1 MAVAWEAVKARLVS
15 ALPAVVGPGVTV
27 FDGPTV
33 SGRQTD
39 SYLTIGFQPST
50 VDESAGDFE
59 QGVGPDGFSATET
72 GSVLCELGAVTGS
85 PSVPSVFAS
94 FDAIA
99 SHVQSDQTLGGALR
113 SGSTV
118 TVAAD
123 VVQGQTQAG
132 ALQRLLVTV
141 SYFTRLA

>member
-15 ALPAVVGPGVTV
+15 ALPAVVGSGVTV

-50 VDESAGDFE
+50 ADESAGDFE

-72 GSVLCELGAVTGS
+72 GTVLCELGAVTGA
-85 PSVPSVFAS
+85 PQVPSVFAS
-94 FDAIA
+94 FDAMTA
-99 SHVQSDQTLGGALR
+99 YLQADQTLGGTLR
-113 SGSTV
+113 PGSTV
-118 TVAAD
+118 TASAEVLQA
-123 VVQGQTQAG
+123 QTQAG
-132 ALQRLLVTV
+132 AVQRLLVSV
-141 SYFTRLA
+141 NYFARLA